1 MLSSKLSRCK
11 GARDNA
17 LYNDE
22 GCDRITLEHAQSVA
36 ALALAGAALLTI
48 AVAGPAR
55 AQSTGIAAC
64 DDFLQKYD
72 TCVTSKLPEAQRATY
87 KAQLDQ
93 TRKMWVDM
101 AKNPSAKSTMEGTC
115 KQTMDAIKT
124 SLQSFG
130 CSF

>member
-1 MLSSKLSRCK
+1 MRYTMTKAAIGSRLSIR
-11 GARDNA
+11 RA
-17 LYNDE
+17 LLLLNL
-22 GCDRITLEHAQSVA
+22 TAA
-36 ALALAGAALLTI
+36 ALFVIAA
-48 AVAGPAR
+48 ARPAH

-64 DDFLQKYD
+64 DEFLQKYD

>member
-1 MLSSKLSRCK
+1 MHYTTTKAAIGSGLSPR
-11 GARDNA
+11 RA
-17 LYNDE
+17 L
-22 GCDRITLEHAQSVA
+22 LLLHV
-36 ALALAGAALLTI
+36 AGAALLTV

-55 AQSTGIAAC
+55 AQSIGIAAC
-64 DDFLQKYD
+64 DDFLIKYD
-72 TCVTSKLPEAQRATY
+72 ICVTSKLPEAQRATY

-93 TRKMWVDM
+93 TRKIWVDM

>member
-1 MLSSKLSRCK
+1 MLAINLSRRK

-22 GCDRITLEHAQSVA
+22 GCDRITLEHAQSVD
-36 ALALAGAALLTI
+36 ALLTI

-93 TRKMWVDM
+93 TRKMWLDM

-115 KQTMDAIKT
+115 KQTTDAMKA

>member
-1 MLSSKLSRCK
+1 MRSTMTKVAIGLRLSTR
-11 GARDNA
+11 RA
-17 LYNDE
+17 LLLLHL
-22 GCDRITLEHAQSVA
+22 TAA
-36 ALALAGAALLTI
+36 ALFVM
-48 AVAGPAR
+48 AVAGPAH

-64 DDFLQKYD
+64 DEFLQKYD

-93 TRKMWVDM
+93 TRKMWLDM

>member
-1 MLSSKLSRCK
+1 MRHTTTKAAISSRSP
-11 GARDNA
+11 ARKA
-17 LYNDE
+17 LP
-22 GCDRITLEHAQSVA
+22 LLHA
-36 ALALAGAALLTI
+36 AGAVLLVM

-72 TCVTSKLPEAQRATY
+72 SCVTSKLPEAQRATY

-93 TRKMWVDM
+93 TRKMWIDM
-101 AKNPSAKSTMEGTC
+101 AKSPSAKSTMEGTC

-124 SLQSFG
+124 SLQGFG

>member
-1 MLSSKLSRCK
+1 MRYITTKAAIGSGWGMR
-11 GARDNA
+11 RA
-17 LYNDE
+17 L
-22 GCDRITLEHAQSVA
+22 LLLH
-36 ALALAGAALLTI
+36 LAGAALFAI

-72 TCVTSKLPEAQRATY
+72 SCVTSKLPEAQRATY

>member
-1 MLSSKLSRCK
+1 LL
-11 GARDNA
+11 
-17 LYNDE
+17 L
-22 GCDRITLEHAQSVA
+22 LHV
-36 ALALAGAALLTI
+36 AGAVLLTI

-93 TRKMWVDM
+93 TRKMWLDM

-115 KQTMDAIKT
+115 KQTTDAMKARAERRAVSIGP
-124 SLQSFG
+124 SLSARGDHAQTTR
-130 CSF
+130 

>member
-1 MLSSKLSRCK
+1 MRYATTKAAVASHSNTR
-11 GARDNA
+11 RA
-17 LYNDE
+17 LPLV
-22 GCDRITLEHAQSVA
+22 RA
-36 ALALAGAALLTI
+36 AGAALLAI
-48 AVAGPAR
+48 AAAAPAH

-64 DDFLQKYD
+64 DDFLTKYD

-93 TRKMWVDM
+93 TRKMWLDM

>member
-1 MLSSKLSRCK
+1 MRYAMTKAAIGSRSMMP
-11 GARDNA
+11 RA
-17 LYNDE
+17 LP
-22 GCDRITLEHAQSVA
+22 LLHV
-36 ALALAGAALLTI
+36 AGAALLTI
-48 AVAGPAR
+48 ALAAPAR

-64 DDFLQKYD
+64 DDFLTKYD

-93 TRKMWVDM
+93 TRKAWLDM
-101 AKNPSAKSTMEGTC
+101 AKNPAAKSTMEQSC
-115 KQTMDAIKT
+115 KQTSDAMKA

>member
-1 MLSSKLSRCK
+1 MRYTTTKAAIGSRLSMR
-11 GARDNA
+11 RA
-17 LYNDE
+17 L
-22 GCDRITLEHAQSVA
+22 LLLHV
-36 ALALAGAALLTI
+36 AGAALLTI

-101 AKNPSAKSTMEGTC
+101 AKNPISEVDHGRDVQADDGRDEGLAAKFRLLVLT
-115 KQTMDAIKT
+115 
-124 SLQSFG
+124 
-130 CSF
+130 

>member
-1 MLSSKLSRCK
+1 MRYTMTEAAIGSRLSMR
-11 GARDNA
+11 RA
-17 LYNDE
+17 L
-22 GCDRITLEHAQSVA
+22 LLLH
-36 ALALAGAALLTI
+36 LAGAALVAI
-48 AVAGPAR
+48 AVAGPAS

-72 TCVTSKLPEAQRATY
+72 SCVTSKLPEAQRATY

-93 TRKMWVDM
+93 TRKVWIDM

-115 KQTMDAIKT
+115 KQTMDAIKA

>member
-1 MLSSKLSRCK
+1 MRHTTTNGAIGPRSKMRKASPLL
-11 GARDNA
+11 N
-17 LYNDE
+17 
-22 GCDRITLEHAQSVA
+22 V
-36 ALALAGAALLTI
+36 AGAALLVI

-55 AQSTGIAAC
+55 AESTGIAAC
-64 DDFLQKYD
+64 DDFLTKYD

-93 TRKMWVDM
+93 TRKTWLDM
-101 AKNPSAKSTMEGTC
+101 AKNPSAKSTMEQSC
-115 KQTMDAIKT
+115 KQTMDAMKA

>member
-1 MLSSKLSRCK
+1 MRYTTTKAAIGSRPSMRRELLLLHLT
-11 GARDNA
+11 A
-17 LYNDE
+17 
-22 GCDRITLEHAQSVA
+22 A
-36 ALALAGAALLTI
+36 ALFAMAA
-48 AVAGPAR
+48 AGPAR

-64 DDFLQKYD
+64 DEFLQKYD

-87 KAQLDQ
+87 TAQLDQ

-115 KQTMDAIKT
+115 KQTTDAIKA

>member
-1 MLSSKLSRCK
+1 MRYTTTKAAIGSRS
-11 GARDNA
+11 GMRRA
-17 LYNDE
+17 L
-22 GCDRITLEHAQSVA
+22 LLLHVA
-36 ALALAGAALLTI
+36 AAVLLTI

-93 TRKMWVDM
+93 TRKAWLDM
-101 AKNPSAKSTMEGTC
+101 AKNPSAKSTMEQSC
-115 KQTMDAIKT
+115 KQTSDAMKA

>member
-1 MLSSKLSRCK
+1 MLSSALTLQRSK
-11 GARDNA
+11 NA
-17 LYNDE
+17 LHNDE
-22 GCDRITLEHAQSVA
+22 GCDRITLEHAESLLLLHV
-36 ALALAGAALLTI
+36 AGAACHG

-93 TRKMWVDM
+93 TRKMWLDM

-115 KQTMDAIKT
+115 KQTTDAMKA

>member
-1 MLSSKLSRCK
+1 MRSTMTKAAVGSRLSTR
-11 GARDNA
+11 RA
-17 LYNDE
+17 LP
-22 GCDRITLEHAQSVA
+22 LLQA
-36 ALALAGAALLTI
+36 ATGAALFAI
-48 AVAGPAR
+48 AAAGPAH
-55 AQSTGIAAC
+55 AQSTGVAAC

-72 TCVTSKLPEAQRATY
+72 VCVTSKLPEAQRATY

-93 TRKMWVDM
+93 TRKTWIDM

-115 KQTMDAIKT
+115 KQTMDAMKA

>member
-1 MLSSKLSRCK
+1 MRYTMTKAAVGSRLSTRK
-11 GARDNA
+11 A
-17 LYNDE
+17 LLVVHL
-22 GCDRITLEHAQSVA
+22 TAA
-36 ALALAGAALLTI
+36 ALFVI
-48 AVAGPAR
+48 AMTGTAR

-101 AKNPSAKSTMEGTC
+101 AKNPSTKPAMEGSC
-115 KQTMDAIKT
+115 KQTMEAIKA

>member
-1 MLSSKLSRCK
+1 MRYTTTKVAMR
-11 GARDNA
+11 RA
-17 LYNDE
+17 LP
-22 GCDRITLEHAQSVA
+22 LLHA
-36 ALALAGAALLTI
+36 AGAVLLTI
-48 AVAGPAR
+48 ALAGPAR

-72 TCVTSKLPEAQRATY
+72 SCVTSKLPEAQRATY

-115 KQTMDAIKT
+115 EQTMDAIKV

>member
-1 MLSSKLSRCK
+1 MRHTTRK
-11 GARDNA
+11 GAISSCSTTRSA
-17 LYNDE
+17 LP
-22 GCDRITLEHAQSVA
+22 LLH
-36 ALALAGAALLTI
+36 LAGAALLVM

-55 AQSTGIAAC
+55 AQSVGIAAC
-64 DDFLQKYD
+64 DDFLTKYD

-93 TRKMWVDM
+93 TRKTWLDM
-101 AKNPSAKSTMEGTC
+101 AKNPSAKSTMEQSC
-115 KQTMDAIKT
+115 KQTMDAMKA

>member
-1 MLSSKLSRCK
+1 MRNTTTKVAIGSGLS
-11 GARDNA
+11 ARSA
-17 LYNDE
+17 L
-22 GCDRITLEHAQSVA
+22 LLLHV
-36 ALALAGAALLTI
+36 AGAALLTV

-72 TCVTSKLPEAQRATY
+72 VCVTSKLPEAQRATY

-93 TRKMWVDM
+93 TRKAWLDM
-101 AKNPSAKSTMEGTC
+101 AKNPSAKSTMEQSC
-115 KQTMDAIKT
+115 KQTTDAMKA

>member
-1 MLSSKLSRCK
+1 MRYTLTKVATESRLSTHR
-11 GARDNA
+11 
-17 LYNDE
+17 
-22 GCDRITLEHAQSVA
+22 TLLLLHLTA
-36 ALALAGAALLTI
+36 AALL
-48 AVAGPAR
+48 AMVVAGPAR

-64 DDFLQKYD
+64 DEFLQKYD

>member
-1 MLSSKLSRCK
+1 MRHTTTKAAIESRLSVRS
-11 GARDNA
+11 A
-17 LYNDE
+17 LP
-22 GCDRITLEHAQSVA
+22 LLHM
-36 ALALAGAALLTI
+36 AGAVLLVI

-55 AQSTGIAAC
+55 AQNTGIAAC
-64 DDFLQKYD
+64 DDFLTKYD

-93 TRKMWVDM
+93 TRKTWLDM
-101 AKNPSAKSTMEGTC
+101 AKNPSTKPAMEQSC
-115 KQTMDAIKT
+115 KQTMDAMKA

>member
-1 MLSSKLSRCK
+1 MRYTTTKAAIGSRS
-11 GARDNA
+11 RT
-17 LYNDE
+17 
-22 GCDRITLEHAQSVA
+22 RRTLLLHV
-36 ALALAGAALLTI
+36 AGAALLTI

-72 TCVTSKLPEAQRATY
+72 VCVTSKLPEAQRATY

-93 TRKMWVDM
+93 TRKSWVDM
-101 AKNPSAKSTMEGTC
+101 SKNPQTKSALEAAC
-115 KQTMDAIKT
+115 KQSMDVIKT
-124 SLQSFG
+124 SLQAYG

>member
-1 MLSSKLSRCK
+1 MRYTTTK
-11 GARDNA
+11 
-17 LYNDE
+17 
-22 GCDRITLEHAQSVA
+22 A
-36 ALALAGAALLTI
+36 AIGSCSTTRGRLPLLHVAGAVLLAI

-87 KAQLDQ
+87 RTQLDQ

-115 KQTMDAIKT
+115 KQTMDAMKA